1 MNYNPFSLEGKK
13 ILVTGASSGIGS
25 AIAIECS
32 KLGATV
38 ILLGRNIERLSNI
51 FKKLEGQNHEMFS
64 VDLTNSQ
71 EVIKIIEA
79 LPELNG
85 VVHAAGINQ
94 KMPLK
99 FLNEEIVNDIF
110 NTNVF
115 SSLYLTK
122 YLFKKKKLLK
132 ESSIV
137 FISSISSH
145 YASIGNIVYMASK
158 GAVTSMSRGIAL
170 ELSRQQIRVNTI
182 EPGMILTN
190 LIKDYSE
197 ETILEDLKNYPLG
210 RYGNTL
216 DVAYGAIYLL
226 SDAAQWITGTS
237 ITVDGGVTLR

>member
-38 ILLGRNIERLSNI
+38 FLLGRNIERLSTT
-51 FKKLEGQNHEMFS
+51 FEKLEGVHHEMFS

-71 EVIKIIEA
+71 EVNTITEI
-79 LPELNG
+79 LPEING

-99 FLNEEIVNDIF
+99 FLNEEMVHDIF

-115 SSLYLTK
+115 SSLYFTK
-122 YLFKKKKLLK
+122 HLIKKKKLLK

-145 YASIGNIVYMASK
+145 YASIGNITYMASK
-158 GAVTSMSRGIAL
+158 GAVKAMSRGLAL
-170 ELSRQQIRVNTI
+170 ELSRQLIRVNSI
-182 EPGMILTN
+182 EPGMVLTN
-190 LIKDYSE
+190 LTKDYTDE
-197 ETILEDLKNYPLG
+197 VINQDLKNYPLG
-210 RYGNTL
+210 RYGKPSEI
-216 DVAYGAIYLL
+216 AFAAIYLL
-226 SDAAQWITGTS
+226 SDASNWVTGTS
-237 ITVDGGVTLR
+237 ITIDGGVTLR